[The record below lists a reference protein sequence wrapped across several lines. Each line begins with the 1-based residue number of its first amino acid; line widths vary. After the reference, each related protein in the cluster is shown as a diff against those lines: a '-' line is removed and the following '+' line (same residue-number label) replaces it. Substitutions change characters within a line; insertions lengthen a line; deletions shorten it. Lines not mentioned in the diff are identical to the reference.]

1 MRAGFAGVKDVDA
14 IPGIATH
21 IENLVAYVF
30 FGQRADL
37 GGRYRGGVTL
47 PGRHVTQRPS
57 HGISFLRRE
66 KRKNESHAGR
76 HPGHFH
82 TAWQVLG
89 RNQQHQL
96 LYILELSSVCLRIT
110 SCHDVDDVH
119 HQGHIDRRL
128 QFPQLEEQA
137 DSWDIGLG
145 GLAGHVGR
153 VGPHRRRGHLVLAC
167 RARHPDQA
175 RANPHRSALF
185 VQHLPLL

>member
-1 MRAGFAGVKDVDA
+1 M
-14 IPGIATH
+14 ATH

-47 PGRHVTQRPS
+47 PGRHVTQRPWR
-57 HGISFLRRE
+57 GISFLRRE

-96 LYILELSSVCLRIT
+96 LYVLEVNHAHRLST
-110 SCHDVDDVH
+110 SGRDVDDIH
-119 HQGHIDRRL
+119 HQGHVDGRL
-128 QFPQLEEQA
+128 QLPQHQA
-137 DSWDIGLG
+137 QTDSRDIGLG
-145 GLAGHVGR
+145 GMTDHIGR
-153 VGPHRRRGHLVLAC
+153 ICPHRRRGQLVFSC
-167 RARHPDQA
+167 RTRQPD
-175 RANPHRSALF
+175 RAKGDHCRRALF
-185 VQHLPLL
+185 VQHLPHL